1 MLQRI
6 ASSLLA
12 VLLVAPS
19 SVVAQPSSPP
29 LTTPPTSFTQA
40 LPANTAGVLLVKTTP
55 EAWTAL
61 RQFQLFAEAEPFLA
75 NLPVLFLGFNFEDV
89 QPWLGDRAAVAIMP
103 TTGTEEDSET
113 DHSLVLAPVKDASQL
128 PTFIEKIKASRSAT
142 PTERQYRGVT
152 ILEWPAPPQEPQAK
166 VKAVNPTTPSL
177 PVPLP
182 DNLPVPPIPSAPDSL
197 AIAVLPGYLVTAATA
212 QPIEQLLDSQD
223 QRQPTLD
230 QNPLFQR
237 TMQQPQFER
246 SLIVG
251 YTNLEELAR
260 FPQPK
265 APEITPEPE
274 AENSEAESINSDE
287 PADAES
293 STEETITPSE
303 PGDIEP
309 STEETAIPSEAATPA
324 EDSLPDITDEADQA
338 EIPTATSSET
348 PEPEAVEPEAEIN
361 ATEPADSTT
370 EPTSATGAA
379 FDSLQTLAQEYSV
392 VDGYLWLQPEGI
404 RSQLNSYYKTPQ
416 PEKADVLTPQAE
428 QILTQIPGASFLTSS
443 SRNLK
448 KQWQEVV
455 TTFESDATLTSAIDL
470 IRTGV
475 QGITGLD
482 LEKDW
487 LAWMDGEY
495 AAFLFP
501 TNQGPL
507 SQLYPNLNLGL
518 GFVVQTSD
526 RAAAQATL
534 QKFDQFVARQSQGA
548 IAIAKQT
555 IDGQP
560 VTSWE
565 VEESGKR
572 QSFFAHGWVNSDT
585 LVVTSGFGPMKTLN
599 PKPYLPLLENYTF
612 KTATDSFPRPN
623 QGYFYTNLG
632 SSLAFLYGV
641 FQPYSS
647 APELRDVKRWLGTI
661 YSISASNSA
670 TPEKQQFDSLLV
682 LAPAR

>member
-1 MLQRI
+1 MLQRV

-12 VLLVAPS
+12 VLLVTPS

-29 LTTPPTSFTQA
+29 LLASPTSIVRA
-40 LPANTAGVLLVKTTP
+40 LPANAAGVLLVKTTP

-61 RQFQLFAEAEPFLA
+61 RQFQLFTEAEPFLA
-75 NLPVLFLGFNFEDV
+75 NIPSLFLGFNFAEDL

-113 DHSLVLAPVKDASQL
+113 DYSLVLAPVKDASQL
-128 PTFIEKIKASRSAT
+128 PAFIEKIKAARSTT
-142 PTERQYRGVT
+142 PIERQYRGVT

-166 VKAVNPTTPSL
+166 LKAVNPTTPPL
-177 PVPLP
+177 PMPLP
-182 DNLPVPPIPSAPDSL
+182 DNLPVPPIPSPPDSL

-223 QRQPTLD
+223 QQQPTLD

-246 SLIVG
+246 SLVVG
-251 YTNLEELAR
+251 YTNLEELGR

-265 APEITPEPE
+265 IPEVAPEPE
-274 AENSEAESINSDE
+274 IENSETESINPDE
-287 PADAES
+287 PADIES
-293 STEETITPSE
+293 STEETTTPSE
-303 PGDIEP
+303 
-309 STEETAIPSEAATPA
+309 TTAPSE
-324 EDSLPDITDEADQA
+324 DSSVEITDEVDQA
-338 EIPTATSSET
+338 ETPTTTSSET
-348 PEPEAVEPEAEIN
+348 PEPEDVEPEADID
-361 ATEPADSTT
+361 ATEPIDPTT

-379 FDSLQTLAQEYSV
+379 FDSIQTLAQEYST

-428 QILTQIPGASFLTSS
+428 QILTRIPGASFLTSN

-448 KQWQEVV
+448 KQWQEIV
-455 TTFESDATLTSAIDL
+455 TTFESDSTLTSAIDL
-470 IRTGV
+470 VRTGI

-507 SQLYPNLNLGL
+507 SQLYPNLDLGL

-526 RAAAQATL
+526 RAAAQAAL
-534 QKFDQFVARQSQGA
+534 QKFDQFIARQSQGV
-548 IAIAKQT
+548 IAIANQT

-565 VEESGKR
+565 IEESGKR

-585 LVVTSGFGPMKTLN
+585 LVVTSGFGPMNTLN

-612 KTATDSFPRPN
+612 KTATGSFPRPN

-641 FQPYSS
+641 FQPYSN